1 MVWTH
6 QNEKPPS
13 PVEEGMRVVFCQ
25 QWEESERG
33 WGVRPDGY
41 SLHLTLADAQEHR
54 IQFLEH
60 QKEWFTNNGVDG
72 VPDEYTRPCGDPY
85 RVKVTE
91 ELYLKLEKDKNMRFN
106 DNAYPDRAGWT
117 Q

>member
-1 MVWTH
+1 MWGPIPE
-6 QNEKPPS
+6 NKENNNMP
-13 PVEEGMRVVFCQ
+13 VVFCQ

-41 SLHLTLADAQEHR
+41 SLHLTLADASDFRMHYLQ
-54 IQFLEH
+54 H
-60 QKEWFTNNGVDG
+60 QREYFESCGIDG

-85 RVKVTE
+85 RAKVSE
-91 ELYLKLEKDKNMRFN
+91 ELYHKLLKEKSIRFN
-106 DNAYPDRAGWT
+106 DNLYPERAGWA